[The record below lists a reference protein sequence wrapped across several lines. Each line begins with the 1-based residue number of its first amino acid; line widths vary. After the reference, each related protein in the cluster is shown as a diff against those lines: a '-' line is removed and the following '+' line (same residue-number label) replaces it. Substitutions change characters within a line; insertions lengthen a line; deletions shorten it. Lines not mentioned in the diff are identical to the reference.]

1 MTPGNASTT
10 GPVAA
15 SRTSA
20 HPATAAAKRLLRQYV
35 YFCTSKASKMS
46 TCTDGCDL
54 HEHLACEPPA
64 YVSLRQHTS
73 AYVSIRQHTSAYISI
88 RQLTSAYV
96 SIRQHTSA
104 HVSTR
109 QHTSAH
115 VSIRQHTSAY
125 VSIPGRAACE
135 LQVSFG
141 EPHIHVSIR
150 QHTSAY
156 LAALPASSRSLLASR
171 TYSRS
176 LLACCRARMCVLSRA
191 AASVAA
197 ASAASAA
204 ALAPIAAAYVQHTA
218 AYVSIRQRL
227 PPLPP
232 LLQLPLSRQ
241 QQPFPNAGKGGG

>member
-115 VSIRQHTSAY
+115 VSTRQHTSAHVSIRQHTWPRCLRAPGLFWRAAHTRQHTSAH
-125 VSIPGRAACE
+125 VSIPGRTARE

-141 EPHIHVSIR
+141 EPHILEVSFGLLQGSYVCALSRCCVCCRCFRCLRCGPRAHCCGLRAAYGSIR
-150 QHTSAY
+150 QHTSA
-156 LAALPASSRSLLASR
+156 S
-171 TYSRS
+171 
-176 LLACCRARMCVLSRA
+176 
-191 AASVAA
+191 

-204 ALAPIAAAYVQHTA
+204 AAAPLAPAAAI
-218 AYVSIRQRL
+218 SKRR
-227 PPLPP
+227 
-232 LLQLPLSRQ
+232 
-241 QQPFPNAGKGGG
+241 